1 MTTKKKLQAFFDERH
16 DDAQYISVYEE
27 NIEFF
32 NDLLRTGRAEELD
45 YVLPIKLLK
54 YADPLGQSGQYSKAL
69 RVLTEVEADLPKL
82 RGRSEWYAM
91 YEESLTFLKAVNLA
105 RSKRFKESNILF
117 KKLLQGKQENERYAD
132 WYRSNLKSMVTR
144 YTNVTAVVGG
154 GALIFLFIGRWIF
167 PGFKGVGVET
177 LALFVVLLSLVGPML
192 FSYWVDRRPVRPVAK
207 HK

>member
-16 DDAQYISVYEE
+16 EDAQYISVYEE

-45 YVLPIKLLK
+45 YVLPIKLLR

-69 RVLTEVEADLPKL
+69 RVLGEVEADLPKL

-105 RSKRFKESNILF
+105 RLKRYKESNILF
-117 KKLLQGKQENERYAD
+117 QKLLQGKHENERYAD

-144 YTNVTAVVGG
+144 YTNAIAVVGG
-154 GALIFLFIGRWIF
+154 GAIIFCVVGGWLF
-167 PGFKGVGVET
+167 PGFNVGAFQT
-177 LALFVVLLSLVGPML
+177 MALIVLTLSLIVPML
-192 FSYWVDRRPVRPVAK
+192 FSYWVDRRPVRPIAK